1 MDERLKQMS
10 DRLAVPS
17 DSSESSFSGSHRF
30 TVALI
35 AILSSFAVVIAYCL
49 PGVIGEARA
58 DNCGSGGVIVVPGTN
73 DREGGDMVGIEQR
86 YTTGWA
92 GEAPHADNQYSVRK
106 VDYPTTLW
114 PMGATGY
121 DEDVS
126 LGKTATANAIADY
139 QSECPGKP
147 VVVVGYS
154 QGARVAGDVLSDIG
168 NGKHV
173 DKDGTPNENGAYRE
187 ITVDGKPQI
196 VQIYEADS
204 DGNVVVDADGKPVP
218 TMTGELYSD
227 PRQNGDKTGRGIE
240 QSLIGVIPGL
250 TMTGPRGGG
259 FGDIPVTSV
268 CAEGDPI
275 CDLPDPLYDP
285 IGALDGLV
293 GYFTKHGY
301 YPFHMYQDPD
311 KWSECTTSGSTTT
324 CEIKQSSAIVGL
336 LRQGA
341 TAIGLDGALIPD
353 FIANRPTIGLPFGIE
368 LAKLQ
373 PAIRLVSD
381 LLPPLPKLGYGGYL
395 PDVFVFQKIIEG
407 IVKLAPD
414 QFKTGVKELAAS
426 VKSIVLMPVNF
437 VKYWAGQIVTAG
449 PTITSGVTP
458 FSTTEVAGDDP
469 DPAETASLRK
479 ALTVRS
485 ADQGTADES
494 ASSSNDAVVVSSTV
508 DDVADN
514 NADNGQGDNGQGS
527 TIQDVPKMK
536 QPEKQVVKPTP
547 GSVESGDGNGGDGSG
562 TGQQDQNGGGSTGD
576 TENTEDSTT
585 TTDNGADDSTS
596 NSETSK
602 SGTSKSGTSKSG
614 TANSTSDSSNSSD
627 TGSGNSGSGNGDSDD

>member
-1 MDERLKQMS
+1 MS
-10 DRLAVPS
+10 YRLAMPS

-30 TVALI
+30 AVALI

-58 DNCGSGGVIVVPGTN
+58 DANCAAGGAVVIVAGTN
-73 DREGGDMVGIEQR
+73 DPDASDMIGVKQR
-86 YTTGWA
+86 YEGTGPA
-92 GEAPHADNQYSVRK
+92 HNNGNAKGDYDIIY

-114 PMGATGY
+114 PMGAVGY
-121 DEDVS
+121 DDDVAR
-126 LGKTATANAIADY
+126 GTAATKSAIAGY
-139 QSECPGKP
+139 QSSCPGSP
-147 VVVVGYS
+147 VKVVGYS

-168 NGKHV
+168 NDRD
-173 DKDGTPNENGAYRE
+173 DKDIVATDKNGDPLLDENGDPV
-187 ITVDGKPQI
+187 IVDD
-196 VQIYEADS
+196 VSS
-204 DGNVVVDADGKPVP
+204 DGLS
-218 TMTGELYSD
+218 GELYSD

-250 TMTGPRGGG
+250 TMTGPREGG

-301 YPFHMYQDPD
+301 YPFHMYQDPASWTN
-311 KWSECTTSGSTTT
+311 KTCTTSGSTTT

-479 ALTVRS
+479 AVTVLS

-547 GSVESGDGNGGDGSG
+547 GSDESGDGNGGDGSG

-614 TANSTSDSSNSSD
+614 TSNSTSDSSNSSD
-627 TGSGNSGSGNGDSDD
+627 NGSGNSGSGNGDSDD

>member
-10 DRLAVPS
+10 YRLAMPS

-30 TVALI
+30 AVALI

-58 DNCGSGGVIVVPGTN
+58 DANCAAGGAVVIVAGTN
-73 DREGGDMVGIEQR
+73 DPDASDMIGVKQR
-86 YTTGWA
+86 YEGTGPA
-92 GEAPHADNQYSVRK
+92 HNNGNAKGDYDIIY

-114 PMGATGY
+114 PMGAVGY
-121 DEDVS
+121 DDDVAR
-126 LGKTATANAIADY
+126 GTAATKSAIAGY
-139 QSECPGKP
+139 QSSCPGSP
-147 VVVVGYS
+147 VKVVGYS

-168 NGKHV
+168 NDRD
-173 DKDGTPNENGAYRE
+173 DKDIVATDKNGDPLLDENGDPV
-187 ITVDGKPQI
+187 IVDD
-196 VQIYEADS
+196 VSS
-204 DGNVVVDADGKPVP
+204 DGLS
-218 TMTGELYSD
+218 GELYSD

-250 TMTGPRGGG
+250 TMTGPREGG

-301 YPFHMYQDPD
+301 YPFHMYQDPASWTN
-311 KWSECTTSGSTTT
+311 KTCTTSGSTTT

-479 ALTVRS
+479 AVTVLS

-547 GSVESGDGNGGDGSG
+547 GSDESGDGNGGDGSG

-614 TANSTSDSSNSSD
+614 TSNSTSDSSNSSD
-627 TGSGNSGSGNGDSDD
+627 NGSGNSGSGNGDSDD

>member
-1 MDERLKQMS
+1 M
-10 DRLAVPS
+10 PS

-30 TVALI
+30 AVALI

-58 DNCGSGGVIVVPGTN
+58 DANCAAGGAVVIVAGTN
-73 DREGGDMVGIEQR
+73 DPDASDMIGVKQR
-86 YTTGWA
+86 YEGTGPA
-92 GEAPHADNQYSVRK
+92 HNNGNAKGDYDIIY

-114 PMGATGY
+114 PMGAVGY
-121 DEDVS
+121 DDDVAR
-126 LGKTATANAIADY
+126 GTAATKSAIAGY
-139 QSECPGKP
+139 QSSCPGSP
-147 VVVVGYS
+147 VKVVGYS

-168 NGKHV
+168 NDRD
-173 DKDGTPNENGAYRE
+173 DKDIVATDKNGDPLLDENGDSV
-187 ITVDGKPQI
+187 IVDD
-196 VQIYEADS
+196 VSS
-204 DGNVVVDADGKPVP
+204 DGLS
-218 TMTGELYSD
+218 GELYSD

-250 TMTGPRGGG
+250 TMTGPREGG

-301 YPFHMYQDPD
+301 YPFHMYQDPASWTN
-311 KWSECTTSGSTTT
+311 KTCTTSGSTTT

-479 ALTVRS
+479 AVTVLS

-547 GSVESGDGNGGDGSG
+547 GSDESGDGNGGDGSG

-614 TANSTSDSSNSSD
+614 TSNSTSDSSNSSD
-627 TGSGNSGSGNGDSDD
+627 NGSGNSGSGNGDSDD

>member
-10 DRLAVPS
+10 YRLAMPS

-30 TVALI
+30 AVALI

-58 DNCGSGGVIVVPGTN
+58 DANCAAGGAVVIVAGTN
-73 DREGGDMVGIEQR
+73 DPDASDMIGVKQR
-86 YTTGWA
+86 YEGTGPA
-92 GEAPHADNQYSVRK
+92 HNNGNAKGDYDIIY

-114 PMGATGY
+114 PMGAVGY
-121 DEDVS
+121 DDDVAR
-126 LGKTATANAIADY
+126 GTAATKSAIAGY
-139 QSECPGKP
+139 QSSCPGSP
-147 VVVVGYS
+147 VKVVGYS

-168 NGKHV
+168 NDRD
-173 DKDGTPNENGAYRE
+173 DKDIVATDKNGDPLLDENGDPV
-187 ITVDGKPQI
+187 IVDD
-196 VQIYEADS
+196 VSS
-204 DGNVVVDADGKPVP
+204 DGLS
-218 TMTGELYSD
+218 GELYSD

-250 TMTGPRGGG
+250 TMTGPREGG

-301 YPFHMYQDPD
+301 YPFHMYQDPASWTN
-311 KWSECTTSGSTTT
+311 KTCTTSGSTTT

-479 ALTVRS
+479 AVTVLS

-536 QPEKQVVKPTP
+536 QPEKQVVKPIP
-547 GSVESGDGNGGDGSG
+547 GSDESGDGNGGDGSG

-602 SGTSKSGTSKSG
+602 SGTS
-614 TANSTSDSSNSSD
+614 NSTSDSSNSSD
-627 TGSGNSGSGNGDSDD
+627 NGSGNSGSGNGDSDD

>member
-1 MDERLKQMS
+1 MCIR
-10 DRLAVPS
+10 DR
-17 DSSESSFSGSHRF
+17 
-30 TVALI
+30 
-35 AILSSFAVVIAYCL
+35 
-49 PGVIGEARA
+49 
-58 DNCGSGGVIVVPGTN
+58 GT
-73 DREGGDMVGIEQR
+73 
-86 YTTGWA
+86 A
-92 GEAPHADNQYSVRK
+92 
-106 VDYPTTLW
+106 
-114 PMGATGY
+114 ATK
-121 DEDVS
+121 S
-126 LGKTATANAIADY
+126 AIAGY
-139 QSECPGKP
+139 QSSCPGSP
-147 VVVVGYS
+147 VKVVGYS

-168 NGKHV
+168 NDRD
-173 DKDGTPNENGAYRE
+173 DKDIVATDKNGDPLLDENGDPV
-187 ITVDGKPQI
+187 IVDDI
-196 VQIYEADS
+196 SS
-204 DGNVVVDADGKPVP
+204 DGLS
-218 TMTGELYSD
+218 GELYSD

-250 TMTGPRGGG
+250 TMTGPREGG

-301 YPFHMYQDPD
+301 YPFHMYQDPASWTN
-311 KWSECTTSGSTTT
+311 KTCTTSGSTTT

-479 ALTVRS
+479 AVTVLS

-494 ASSSNDAVVVSSTV
+494 ASSSNDTVVVSSTV

-547 GSVESGDGNGGDGSG
+547 GSDESGDGNGGDGSG

-614 TANSTSDSSNSSD
+614 TSNSTSDSSNSSD

>member
-10 DRLAVPS
+10 YRLAMPS

-30 TVALI
+30 AVALI

-58 DNCGSGGVIVVPGTN
+58 DANCAAGGAVVIVAGTN
-73 DREGGDMVGIEQR
+73 DPDASDMIGVKQR
-86 YTTGWA
+86 YEGTGPA
-92 GEAPHADNQYSVRK
+92 HNNGNAKGDYDIIY

-114 PMGATGY
+114 PMGAVGY
-121 DEDVS
+121 DDDVAR
-126 LGKTATANAIADY
+126 GTAATKSAIAGY
-139 QSECPGKP
+139 QSSCPGSP
-147 VVVVGYS
+147 VKVVGYS

-168 NGKHV
+168 NDRD
-173 DKDGTPNENGAYRE
+173 DKDIVATDKNGDPLLDENGDPV
-187 ITVDGKPQI
+187 IVDD
-196 VQIYEADS
+196 VSS
-204 DGNVVVDADGKPVP
+204 DGLS
-218 TMTGELYSD
+218 GELYSD

-250 TMTGPRGGG
+250 TMTGPREGG

-301 YPFHMYQDPD
+301 YPFHMYQDPASWTN
-311 KWSECTTSGSTTT
+311 KTCTTSGSTTT

-479 ALTVRS
+479 AVTVLS

-536 QPEKQVVKPTP
+536 QPEKQVVKPIP
-547 GSVESGDGNGGDGSG
+547 GSDESGDGNGGDGSG

-614 TANSTSDSSNSSD
+614 TSNSTSDSSNSSD
-627 TGSGNSGSGNGDSDD
+627 NGSGNGDSDD

>member
-10 DRLAVPS
+10 YRLAMPS

-30 TVALI
+30 AVALI

-58 DNCGSGGVIVVPGTN
+58 DANCAAGGAVVIVAGTN
-73 DREGGDMVGIEQR
+73 DPDASDMIGVKQR
-86 YTTGWA
+86 YEGTGPA
-92 GEAPHADNQYSVRK
+92 HNNGNAKGDYDIIY

-114 PMGATGY
+114 PMGAVGY
-121 DEDVS
+121 DDDVAR
-126 LGKTATANAIADY
+126 GTAATKSAIAGY
-139 QSECPGKP
+139 QSSCPGSP
-147 VVVVGYS
+147 VKVVGYS

-168 NGKHV
+168 NDRD
-173 DKDGTPNENGAYRE
+173 DKDIVATDKNGDPLLDENGDPV
-187 ITVDGKPQI
+187 IVDD
-196 VQIYEADS
+196 VSS
-204 DGNVVVDADGKPVP
+204 DGLS
-218 TMTGELYSD
+218 GELYSD

-250 TMTGPRGGG
+250 TMTGPREGG

-301 YPFHMYQDPD
+301 YPFHMYQDPASWTN
-311 KWSECTTSGSTTT
+311 KTCTTSGSTTT

-479 ALTVRS
+479 AVTVLS

-547 GSVESGDGNGGDGSG
+547 GSDESGDGNGGDGSG

-614 TANSTSDSSNSSD
+614 TSNSTSGSSNSSD
-627 TGSGNSGSGNGDSDD
+627 NGSGNSGSGNGDSDD

>member
-1 MDERLKQMS
+1 MS
-10 DRLAVPS
+10 DRLAMPS

-30 TVALI
+30 AVALI

-58 DNCGSGGVIVVPGTN
+58 DANCAAGGAVVIVAGTN
-73 DREGGDMVGIEQR
+73 DPDASDMSGVKQR
-86 YTTGWA
+86 YEGTGRA
-92 GEAPHADNQYSVRK
+92 HNNGNAKGDYDIIY

-114 PMGATGY
+114 PMGAVGY
-121 DEDVS
+121 DDDVAR
-126 LGKTATANAIADY
+126 GTAATKSAIAGY
-139 QSECPGKP
+139 QSSCPGSP
-147 VVVVGYS
+147 VKVVGYS

-168 NGKHV
+168 NDRD
-173 DKDGTPNENGAYRE
+173 DKDIVATDKNGDPLLDENGDPV
-187 ITVDGKPQI
+187 IVDDI
-196 VQIYEADS
+196 SS
-204 DGNVVVDADGKPVP
+204 DGLS
-218 TMTGELYSD
+218 GELYSD

-250 TMTGPRGGG
+250 TMTGPREGG

-301 YPFHMYQDPD
+301 YPFHMYQDPASWTN
-311 KWSECTTSGSTTT
+311 KTCTTSGSTTT

-479 ALTVRS
+479 AVTVLS

-494 ASSSNDAVVVSSTV
+494 ASSSNDTVVVSSTV

-547 GSVESGDGNGGDGSG
+547 GSDESGDGNGGDGSG

-614 TANSTSDSSNSSD
+614 TSNSTSDSSNSSD

>member
-10 DRLAVPS
+10 YRLAMPS

-30 TVALI
+30 AVALI

-58 DNCGSGGVIVVPGTN
+58 DANCAAGGAVVIVAGTN
-73 DREGGDMVGIEQR
+73 DPDASDMIGVKQR
-86 YTTGWA
+86 YEGTGPA
-92 GEAPHADNQYSVRK
+92 HNNGNAKGDYDIIY

-114 PMGATGY
+114 PMGAVGY
-121 DEDVS
+121 DDDVAR
-126 LGKTATANAIADY
+126 GTAATKSAIAGY
-139 QSECPGKP
+139 QSSCPGSP
-147 VVVVGYS
+147 VKVVGYS

-168 NGKHV
+168 NDRD
-173 DKDGTPNENGAYRE
+173 DKDIVATDKNGDPLLDENGDPV
-187 ITVDGKPQI
+187 IVDD
-196 VQIYEADS
+196 VSS
-204 DGNVVVDADGKPVP
+204 DGLS
-218 TMTGELYSD
+218 GELYSD

-250 TMTGPRGGG
+250 TMTGPREGG

-301 YPFHMYQDPD
+301 YPFHMYQDPASWTN
-311 KWSECTTSGSTTT
+311 KTCTTSGSTTT

-479 ALTVRS
+479 AVTVLS

-536 QPEKQVVKPTP
+536 QPEKQVVKPIP
-547 GSVESGDGNGGDGSG
+547 GSDESGDGNGGDGSG

-614 TANSTSDSSNSSD
+614 TSNSTSDSSNSSD
-627 TGSGNSGSGNGDSDD
+627 NGSGNSGSGNGDSDD

>member
-1 MDERLKQMS
+1 M
-10 DRLAVPS
+10 PS

-30 TVALI
+30 AVALI

-58 DNCGSGGVIVVPGTN
+58 DANCAAGGAVVIVAGTN
-73 DREGGDMVGIEQR
+73 DPDASDMIGVKQR
-86 YTTGWA
+86 YEGTGPA
-92 GEAPHADNQYSVRK
+92 HNNGNAKGDYDIIY

-114 PMGATGY
+114 PMGAVGY
-121 DEDVS
+121 DDDVAR
-126 LGKTATANAIADY
+126 GTAATKSAIAGY
-139 QSECPGKP
+139 QSSCPGSP
-147 VVVVGYS
+147 VKVVGYS

-168 NGKHV
+168 NDRD
-173 DKDGTPNENGAYRE
+173 DKDIVATDKNGDPLLDENGDPV
-187 ITVDGKPQI
+187 IVDD
-196 VQIYEADS
+196 VSS
-204 DGNVVVDADGKPVP
+204 DGLS
-218 TMTGELYSD
+218 GELYSD

-250 TMTGPRGGG
+250 TMTGPREGG

-301 YPFHMYQDPD
+301 YPFHMYQDPASWTN
-311 KWSECTTSGSTTT
+311 KTCTTSGSTTT

-479 ALTVRS
+479 AVTVLS

-547 GSVESGDGNGGDGSG
+547 GSDESGDGNGGDGSG

-614 TANSTSDSSNSSD
+614 TSNSTSDSSNSSD
-627 TGSGNSGSGNGDSDD
+627 NGSGNSGSGNGDSDD

>member
-1 MDERLKQMS
+1 M
-10 DRLAVPS
+10 PS

-30 TVALI
+30 AVALI

-49 PGVIGEARA
+49 PGVTGEARA
-58 DNCGSGGVIVVPGTN
+58 DANCAAGGAVVIVAGTN
-73 DREGGDMVGIEQR
+73 DPDASDMIGVKQR
-86 YTTGWA
+86 YEGTGPA
-92 GEAPHADNQYSVRK
+92 HNNGNAKGDYDIIY

-114 PMGATGY
+114 PMGAVGY
-121 DEDVS
+121 DDDVAR
-126 LGKTATANAIADY
+126 GTAATKSAIAGY
-139 QSECPGKP
+139 QSSCPGSP
-147 VVVVGYS
+147 VKVVGYS

-168 NGKHV
+168 NDRD
-173 DKDGTPNENGAYRE
+173 DKDIVATDKNGDPLLDENGDPV
-187 ITVDGKPQI
+187 IVDD
-196 VQIYEADS
+196 VSS
-204 DGNVVVDADGKPVP
+204 DGLS
-218 TMTGELYSD
+218 GELYSD

-250 TMTGPRGGG
+250 TMTGPREGG

-301 YPFHMYQDPD
+301 YPFHMYQDPASWTN
-311 KWSECTTSGSTTT
+311 KTCTTSGSTTT

-479 ALTVRS
+479 AVTVLS

-547 GSVESGDGNGGDGSG
+547 GSDESGDGNGGDGSG

-585 TTDNGADDSTS
+585 TTENGADDSTS

-614 TANSTSDSSNSSD
+614 TSNSTSDSSNSSD
-627 TGSGNSGSGNGDSDD
+627 NGSGNSGSGNGDSDD